1 MSPRRT
7 VHEPRL
13 VPSVSARDHIL
24 GPEDAPVTLVEYG
37 DYQCPYCGMAYPI
50 VSAAREAM
58 GSDLRF
64 VFRNF
69 PITTIHPY
77 AEEAAEAAEAAGA
90 QGQFWEMHDWLFEHQ
105 ESLAPNDLV
114 EAASV
119 LALDVDRFVRD
130 LAQHR
135 FAARVREDFMS
146 GVRSGVNGTPTFFIN
161 GARHDG
167 EWDYESL
174 LAALRQAA
182 EVRA

>member
-1 MSPRRT
+1 
-7 VHEPRL
+7 
-13 VPSVSARDHIL
+13 
-24 GPEDAPVTLVEYG
+24 
-37 DYQCPYCGMAYPI
+37 MAYPI
-50 VSAAREAM
+50 VNAAREAM

-77 AEEAAEAAEAAGA
+77 AEGAAEAAEAAGA

-119 LALDVDRFVRD
+119 LELDVDRFVPD